1 MDQKI
6 YHGDLTPSEIA
17 HGLLAF
23 FHRGNYRV
31 QQVGNDEAVTVQ
43 IATVNNPISGGQTAM
58 TVRLQKV
65 ADGVSVMI
73 GQQAWLVWLQPGNN
87 CYRCLAESVFP
98 SRPFWTTLTQDIESL
113 QLKEKVLQVIDN
125 LARARGAD
133 FELSERLRRLV
144 CDYCLTANPL
154 GEPSCIACGAPL
166 GEQQPYTCTHCG
178 FVMKKVNPS
187 ARIAGKT
194 PAFPNNQSRRSLDTR
209 RSPESSNQSNKV
221 IIIETG

>member
-6 YHGDLTPSEIA
+6 YHGDITPSEIA

-43 IATVNNPISGGQTAM
+43 IATVQNPISGGQTAM

-65 ADGVSVMI
+65 TDGVSVTI
-73 GQQAWLVWLQPGNN
+73 GQQAWFGVAASLGTTAIAALRNPFSLLG
-87 CYRCLAESVFP
+87 RLDDLA
-98 SRPFWTTLTQDIESL
+98 QDIESL
-113 QLKEKVLQVIDN
+113 QLKDKVLQVIDN
-125 LARARGAD
+125 LARASGAD

-144 CDYCLTANPL
+144 CDYCLTANPV

-166 GEQQPYTCTHCG
+166 GEQQPFTCSRCG
-178 FVMKKVNPS
+178 FVLKRNES
-187 ARIAGKT
+187 IC
-194 PAFPNNQSRRSLDTR
+194 PNCRQDTR
-209 RSPESSNQSNKV
+209 IPL
-221 IIIETG
+221 